1 MTKQPWCAAA
11 MLFGGLLLMAAGGAL
26 FAGFAE
32 TKGRSGAVGLGV
44 GYRPPEFT
52 ARDLSGKRQS
62 LADQQGKVVVLHF
75 WATWCPY
82 CRSEIPELTELHRE
96 WASKGVR
103 VVAISTDDDLEA
115 LKRFVAQSGLPYPI
129 IADAESKDSIAEQYA
144 IAGIPITYVIGRD
157 GLIAR
162 RLNGAS
168 EIIEAVK
175 RAL

>member
-1 MTKQPWCAAA
+1 MKRAWRVAAVLCCGLAVAAA
-11 MLFGGLLLMAAGGAL
+11 EAKGKGGP
-26 FAGFAE
+26 
-32 TKGRSGAVGLGV
+32 VGLGV

-52 ARDLSGKRQS
+52 ASDLNGTRQS
-62 LADQQGKVVVLHF
+62 LENQKGSVVVLHF

-103 VVAISTDDDLEA
+103 VLTVSTDEDMGT
-115 LKRFVAQSGLPYPI
+115 LKQFVAQFRLPYPI
-129 IADAESKDSIAEQYA
+129 VADAELEDSVAEQYA
-144 IAGIPITYVIGRD
+144 IAGIPVTYIIGRD
-157 GLIAR
+157 GLIAQ

-175 RAL
+175 RALAQPSSA